1 MDRDWKR
8 LGRALK
14 ADRESQGRTQQ
25 HVVDALES
33 SLSTIQAIERG
44 QEFGKPTRTIRSYAK
59 LLNWTDGSV
68 EQVLSG
74 GDPNH
79 VVYATATASLGGANA
94 PADDDLDDKRLPLR
108 IVHELKDDGALLDT
122 TVIKVGDHARAVIV
136 VKGDLDATAEEI
148 EAALKAW
155 RATQSQLQSPADGE
169 STSAADGS

>member
-8 LGRALK
+8 LGKALK
-14 ADRESQGRTQQ
+14 ADRESQGLTQPD
-25 HVVDALES
+25 VVDALES

-44 QEFGKPTRTIRSYAK
+44 QEYSKPTRAIRSYAK
-59 LLNWTDGSV
+59 LLNWTDSSV

-79 VVYATATASLGGANA
+79 VVYATASLGGAKA

-122 TVIKVGDHARAVIV
+122 TVIKVGNHARAVIV

>member
-8 LGRALK
+8 LGKALK
-14 ADRESQGRTQQ
+14 ADRESQGLTQPD
-25 HVVDALES
+25 VVDALES

-44 QEFGKPTRTIRSYAK
+44 QEYGKPTRAIRSYAR

-79 VVYATATASLGGANA
+79 VVYATASLGGGKA
-94 PADDDLDDKRLPLR
+94 PADVDLDDKRLPLR

-169 STSAADGS
+169 SPSAADGS

>member
-44 QEFGKPTRTIRSYAK
+44 Q
-59 LLNWTDGSV
+59 
-68 EQVLSG
+68 QVLSG

-79 VVYATATASLGGANA
+79 VVYATATASFGGANA

-136 VKGDLDATAEEI
+136 VKGDHDATAEEI